1 MAHHHH
7 SDGALRGADRGPK
20 PSRSRESL
28 PDPGCLLGA
37 VRFAGTLC
45 LIYLLPRAELDLIV
59 GYPVIAALSIWPAV
73 PHSRRL
79 IAIVV
84 TVASVLACAG
94 ARTGLP
100 PVGLLIDHREEGLA
114 ER

>member
-1 MAHHHH
+1 
-7 SDGALRGADRGPK
+7 
-20 PSRSRESL
+20 
-28 PDPGCLLGA
+28 
-37 VRFAGTLC
+37 
-45 LIYLLPRAELDLIV
+45 
-59 GYPVIAALSIWPAV
+59 VIAALSIWPAV